1 MAPAASPAEEE
12 TTEAA
17 SEAPAMATMMVL
29 MALTE
34 SEKRRPMLPKLVKSV
49 MAGMSRMT
57 KTEGGARMEPRT
69 CRKWE
74 RDADWSV
81 PHCRT
86 TVRPG
91 TVILLPSLFT
101 WRAMKLE
108 SAERV
113 QVLVV
118 GGMMVV
124 LAAMEVSGRC
134 QAKRSTVVLEHPQ
147 RWRSDIGTSLMAMA
161 LTSWWKASHGR
172 SDEVAGDG
180 NLLVTCMVTDSDSG
194 SNPGS
199 HA

>member
-12 TTEAA
+12 ATEAA

-34 SEKRRPMLPKLVKSV
+34 SEKRWPMLPKLVKSV
-49 MAGMSRMT
+49 MAWMSRMT
-57 KTEGGARMEPRT
+57 KTEGVARMEPRT
-69 CRKWE
+69 CGKLE
-74 RDADWSV
+74 RDADQSA

-86 TVRPG
+86 TVRLR
-91 TVILLPSLFT
+91 TFILLPSLFT

-108 SAERV
+108 LAERV

-134 QAKRSTVVLEHPQ
+134 SQSKRSTVVLEHPQ
-147 RWRSDIGTSLMAMA
+147 RWRSGPIYII
-161 LTSWWKASHGR
+161 
-172 SDEVAGDG
+172 DG
-180 NLLVTCMVTDSDSG
+180 NGAYQLVEGQPRMKR
-194 SNPGS
+194 
-199 HA
+199 